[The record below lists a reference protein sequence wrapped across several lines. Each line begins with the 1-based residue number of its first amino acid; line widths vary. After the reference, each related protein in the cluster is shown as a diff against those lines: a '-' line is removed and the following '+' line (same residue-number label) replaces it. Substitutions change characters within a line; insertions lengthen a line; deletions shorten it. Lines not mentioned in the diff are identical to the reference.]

1 MERTKEKHNPHSQ
14 EQTPLRDPALPDH
27 HSALGIADNRR
38 DAALQR
44 QISEMISNSPQVAKT
59 AQYQSMAQN
68 SPHQARQ
75 SRITSL
81 IQNSAQP
88 ELHRDEDKPEQL
100 KTSPTQTKEHQTDSS
115 VTQKMNNVIQMDND
129 ALIQLLG
136 DAYHVDRNYRSWM
149 NGAQTAHVGW
159 KAHIGANP
167 IDMIDMATQ
176 LGARLRALD
185 VPHKFDISSDDN
197 AISKF
202 LTIYPPPEETTWANV
217 IANVEPLLNN
227 YGDVDIE
234 SDMQV
239 GNTGRV
245 RMRHGQNTNL
255 SVANAGDLIQPD
267 GTLGAYTQY
276 SGDAIGV
283 DLPLLSAGGT
293 LFFSKTEAAP
303 EALNPGHIFMA
314 VRHNDQI
321 MPDRREIPN
330 PLNEP
335 MPEGVQEY
343 QQPEAD
349 QNGGKCCYI
358 TTACVHHMGLGDDCK
373 ELMTLRN
380 FRDAYLIKK
389 PNGQQLIEFYYQY
402 SPQIVR
408 AIRSREDEEEILKRI
423 YLVVLKCVAAIEKG
437 DDEFAFQTYCQM
449 VINLKSALLPE
460 DDLELPII

>member
-1 MERTKEKHNPHSQ
+1 MERTKENHNLHSQ
-14 EQTPLRDPALPDH
+14 EQTPLRESAPQDH
-27 HSALGIADNRR
+27 PNTLAITDNRR

-44 QISEMISNSPQVAKT
+44 QIAEMVNNSPQAAKT
-59 AQYQSMAQN
+59 AQYQSMAQH
-68 SPHQARQ
+68 SPHQTKKYQ
-75 SRITSL
+75 S
-81 IQNSAQP
+81 N
-88 ELHRDEDKPEQL
+88 
-100 KTSPTQTKEHQTDSS
+100 SS
-115 VTQKMNNVIQMDND
+115 VTQKMHSVIQMDND

-167 IDMIDMATQ
+167 DDMIDMATQ
-176 LGARLRALD
+176 LGARLRALN
-185 VPHKFDISSDDN
+185 VPHKFDVSSGDN
-197 AISKF
+197 TISKF
-202 LTIYPPPEETTWANV
+202 LTIYPPLEETTWAQV
-217 IANVEPLLNN
+217 IANVEPLMNN

-255 SVANAGDLIQPD
+255 SVESAGDLIQPD
-267 GTLGAYTQY
+267 GTLGAYTKY

-314 VRHNDQI
+314 VQHNGQI

-343 QQPEAD
+343 QQPEAE
-349 QNGGKCCYI
+349 QNEQKCCYI
-358 TTACVHHMGLGDDCK
+358 TTACVHHMGLGDDCN

-402 SPQIVR
+402 SPQIVS

-423 YLVVLKCVAAIEKG
+423 YLVILKCVEAIEKG
-437 DDEFAFQTYCQM
+437 DNEFAFQTYCQM
-449 VINLKSALLPE
+449 VINLKNSLLPE
-460 DDLELPII
+460 NDLELPII